1 MGRRKTHEEF
11 LVEVSDLVQDEYSV
25 IGEYTGTTSKIKV
38 KHNKCGYEYVVMPSS
53 FLQGNRCPKC
63 SKKAS
68 QRIISNLFKKQT

>member
-11 LVEVSDLVQDEYSV
+11 IQEVESLVKDEYAV
-25 IGEYTGTTSKIKV
+25 LGNYQGTTTKIKMR
-38 KHNKCGYEYVVMPSS
+38 HNLCRHEYIVMPSS

-68 QRIISNLFKKQT
+68 QRIISNLFKK